1 MQGEIDEAVK
11 VLLVLKAEYKI
22 VTGSDWK
29 PGVTPPT
36 TATPVASSGGEAN
49 IINEKIIA
57 QGNAVREMK
66 AAKASKACKA
76 PYTLTITNNARITS
90 NL

>member
-1 MQGEIDEAVK
+1 MK
-11 VLLVLKAEYKI
+11 VLLVLKAEYKN

-29 PGVTPPT
+29 PGVTPPA
-36 TATPVASSGGEAN
+36 TATPAASSGAEAN

-66 AAKASKACKA
+66 AAKASKVCKA
-76 PYTLTITNNARITS
+76 PYILTNTYHFKSIMESTM
-90 NL
+90 